1 MRDTNLTDG
10 GRIVFSFISEKDNK
24 LSKNQKIGDATEV
37 KENGQ
42 LDRIEEIVP
51 AQLISVTVKD
61 GIEIDETGKRS
72 DGTQRKDM
80 QDFLKKKA
88 RMDKFNKAKNKSQ
101 KNKHQEDR
109 QI

>member
-72 DGTQRKDM
+72 DGKDM

-101 KNKHQEDR
+101 KNKNQEDR